1 MDFLYFIRI
10 LFELFSIL
18 ILLRIILSWYSPR
31 STNVLLVILY
41 RVTDPLL
48 VPLRRIIPRVGIVDF
63 APLAA
68 IILLQLIY
76 YLIAYLL
83 P

>member
-48 VPLRRIIPRVGIVDF
+48 VPLRRIIPRVGVVDF
-63 APLAA
+63 SPLAA

-83 P
+83 S

>member
-1 MDFLYFIRI
+1 LDFLYFIRI

-48 VPLRRIIPRVGIVDF
+48 VPLRRIIPRVGVVDF
-63 APLAA
+63 SPLAA

-83 P
+83 S

>member
-1 MDFLYFIRI
+1 
-10 LFELFSIL
+10 
-18 ILLRIILSWYSPR
+18 
-31 STNVLLVILY
+31 VLLVILY